1 VSRTRRIV
9 LAVLAVLFF
18 ALAAATLAAGGPW
31 YIPVGWVV
39 CGIVL
44 LLAVRKTGGL
54 GPDRPGRQSRQG
66 PAGASDD
73 PAKRARRSGN
83 PAIRAGV
90 EPPKQP

>member
-1 VSRTRRIV
+1 MSRTRRIV

-18 ALAAATLAAGGPW
+18 ALAAATLVAGGPW
-31 YIPVGWVV
+31 YIPLGWVV
-39 CGIVL
+39 CGVVL
-44 LLAVRKTGGL
+44 LLVVRKTGGL
-54 GPDRPGRQSRQG
+54 RSGRPG
-66 PAGASDD
+66 PSDSGND

>member
-1 VSRTRRIV
+1 MSRTRRIV
-9 LAVLAVLFF
+9 LTVLAVLFF
-18 ALAAATLAAGGPW
+18 ALAIATLVAGGPW

-39 CGIVL
+39 SGVVL

-54 GPDRPGRQSRQG
+54 RSDRQG
-66 PAGASDD
+66 PARASDD

-90 EPPKQP
+90 EPPKHP